1 MCKRMKRSVA
11 YAALAAVVVMT
22 TWSGSAAA
30 QDSARASQAAS
41 AGVALSTAGAVSAAG
56 AVSVMPAAM
65 LKDSAR
71 AADASLQRGFG
82 SGPLPV
88 ADEAVTA
95 GPPPNEA
102 IRR

>member
-1 MCKRMKRSVA
+1 MCKRVKRSVP
-11 YAALAAVVVMT
+11 YAALGVVIAMAT
-22 TWSGSAAA
+22 LSGPAMA

-41 AGVALSTAGAVSAAG
+41 AGIALSAAGAMSAAG
-56 AVSVMPAAM
+56 AVSVMPAAI

-71 AADASLQRGFG
+71 ATDASLQRAFG
-82 SGPLPV
+82 TGPLPV